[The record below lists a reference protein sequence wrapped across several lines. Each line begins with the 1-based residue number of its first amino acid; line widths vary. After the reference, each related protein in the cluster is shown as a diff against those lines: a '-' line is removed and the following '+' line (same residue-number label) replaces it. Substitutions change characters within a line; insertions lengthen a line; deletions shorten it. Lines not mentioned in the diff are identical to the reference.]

1 MQMINQR
8 LQAFF
13 VNEISKITEG
23 IGYDKKENG
32 STGDDGDFDPF
43 HTGQEG
49 DGEEEDVS
57 REGYKNGDQ
66 QGILKKEGE
75 CGSIFADGDKYYH
88 DDNQGD
94 DPP

>member
-1 MQMINQR
+1 MFGHMQMINQC

-23 IGYDKKENG
+23 VGHDKKENG

-43 HTGQEG
+43 HVGQEG

-57 REGYKNGDQ
+57 REGDKNGDQ
-66 QGILKKEGE
+66 
-75 CGSIFADGDKYYH
+75 
-88 DDNQGD
+88 
-94 DPP
+94 